1 MNDHPLKVEHHNT
14 TSDGGSIASKDYEDR
29 YFQDNGFDESKEV
42 YIGGNNLEE
51 RWESFSGSCFTI
63 GELGFGL
70 GLNFLTTMHCWLK
83 KERSFNLD
91 YIGIDKK
98 ILEKKNL
105 VLLEEAFPNL
115 KKEINIFKECDVVGH
130 NGFECI
136 SIPDL
141 KIRLI
146 LVTED
151 VQKAIND
158 ICISNIDAWFLDG
171 FDPKKNPEM
180 WTEDVL
186 KAVFDLSS
194 SDSSFSSFTSVGRIR
209 RALLENGFEVNKVP
223 GFGTKRHRIVGRKF
237 EENKKSLDIEYFDME
252 NLYKTKDDYTANEI
266 EVFID
271 ENKDQLKREYIDF
284 KYVILNPK
292 NLIGI
297 EEFNQEFFDEI
308 DSIENKISQG
318 STFDTILED
327 INVDIIEVNEFAP
340 SSSKQIN
347 EDLIYSK
354 KTSKID
360 LIESG
365 DNFLL
370 YNIDNQYDRAPDLND
385 EIIKGEIVELI
396 YQKGKFDYNREIIEE
411 IQKKKFDNSKFE
423 ELAGSNKEYSSINS
437 IEDDKLIDINS
448 VKMLYALP
456 VNSFALVN
464 KEDKIYL
471 VKITGTNKN
480 SFNKTD
486 EKYLKFVNSQNTNN
500 RKSILQSYDQ
510 LLNDK
515 YQVQLNQKTID
526 RVKNYF
532 K

>member
-1 MNDHPLKVEHHNT
+1 MIEKLKNLGWKQL
-14 TSDGGSIASKDYEDR
+14 GGLVLIVIIIIA
-29 YFQDNGFDESKEV
+29 F
-42 YIGGNNLEE
+42 
-51 RWESFSGSCFTI
+51 
-63 GELGFGL
+63 GFG
-70 GLNFLTTMHCWLK
+70 GFGGGFSTNNQNNIAKINKTNLTTQDFIDYVNQTGISQ
-83 KERSFNLD
+83 EAIRDNLD
-91 YIGIDKK
+91 NNIVEELLSGLISTTLID
-98 ILEKKNL
+98 LEIK
-105 VLLEEAFPNL
+105 
-115 KKEINIFKECDVVGH
+115 D
-130 NGFECI
+130 
-136 SIPDL
+136 
-141 KIRLI
+141 
-146 LVTED
+146 
-151 VQKAIND
+151 
-158 ICISNIDAWFLDG
+158 
-171 FDPKKNPEM
+171 
-180 WTEDVL
+180 
-186 KAVFDLSS
+186 FDLSINERTILKNIKENKNFH
-194 SDSSFSSFTSVGRIR
+194 D
-209 RALLENGFEVNKVP
+209 ENGAFQRIKYEKFLLSNNLSAAMFELQLKNRELQKHLFDFI
-223 GFGTKRHRIVGRKF
+223 GAGTITPNFLIEKKF
-237 EENKKSLDIEYFDME
+237 EENNKSLDIEYFDME

-354 KTSKID
+354 KASKID

>member
-1 MNDHPLKVEHHNT
+1 MIEKLKNLGWKQF
-14 TSDGGSIASKDYEDR
+14 GGLVLIVIIIIA
-29 YFQDNGFDESKEV
+29 F
-42 YIGGNNLEE
+42 
-51 RWESFSGSCFTI
+51 
-63 GELGFGL
+63 GFG
-70 GLNFLTTMHCWLK
+70 GFGGGFSTNNQNNIAKINKTNVTTQDFIDYVNQSGISQ
-83 KERSFNLD
+83 EAIRDNLD
-91 YIGIDKK
+91 NNIIEELLSGLISTTLID
-98 ILEKKNL
+98 LE
-105 VLLEEAFPNL
+105 
-115 KKEINIFKECDVVGH
+115 I
-130 NGFECI
+130 
-136 SIPDL
+136 
-141 KIRLI
+141 
-146 LVTED
+146 ED
-151 VQKAIND
+151 
-158 ICISNIDAWFLDG
+158 
-171 FDPKKNPEM
+171 
-180 WTEDVL
+180 
-186 KAVFDLSS
+186 FDLSINERTILKNIKENKNFH
-194 SDSSFSSFTSVGRIR
+194 D
-209 RALLENGFEVNKVP
+209 ENGTFQRIKYEKFLLSNNLSAAMFELQLKNRELQKHLFDFI
-223 GFGTKRHRIVGRKF
+223 GAGTITPNFLIEKKF
-237 EENKKSLDIEYFDME
+237 EENNKSLDIEYFDME

-327 INVDIIEVNEFAP
+327 INVDIIKVNEFAP

-354 KTSKID
+354 KASKID
-360 LIESG
+360 LIENG

-423 ELAGSNKEYSSINS
+423 ELAGSNKKYSLINS

>member
-1 MNDHPLKVEHHNT
+1 MIEKLKNLGWKQFGGLVLIVIIIIAFGFGGFGGGFSTNNQNNIAKINKTNVT
-14 TSDGGSIASKDYEDR
+14 TQDFIDYVNQSAISQEAIRDNLENNIIEELLSGLISTTLIDLEIEDFNISINERTILKSIKENKNFHDENGTFQRIKYEK
-29 YFQDNGFDESKEV
+29 FLLS
-42 YIGGNNLEE
+42 NNLSATMFELQLKNRE
-51 RWESFSGSCFTI
+51 LQKHLFDFIGAGTI
-63 GELGFGL
+63 TP
-70 GLNFLTTMHCWLK
+70 NFL
-83 KERSFNLD
+83 
-91 YIGIDKK
+91 I
-98 ILEKKNL
+98 EK
-105 VLLEEAFPNL
+105 
-115 KKEINIFKECDVVGH
+115 
-130 NGFECI
+130 
-136 SIPDL
+136 
-141 KIRLI
+141 
-146 LVTED
+146 
-151 VQKAIND
+151 
-158 ICISNIDAWFLDG
+158 
-171 FDPKKNPEM
+171 
-180 WTEDVL
+180 
-186 KAVFDLSS
+186 
-194 SDSSFSSFTSVGRIR
+194 
-209 RALLENGFEVNKVP
+209 
-223 GFGTKRHRIVGRKF
+223 KF
-237 EENKKSLDIEYFDME
+237 EENNKSLNIEYFDME

-318 STFDTILED
+318 STFDTILAD

-340 SSSKQIN
+340 SSNKQIN

-354 KTSKID
+354 KASKID
-360 LIESG
+360 LIENG

-396 YQKGKFDYNREIIEE
+396 YQKGKFDYNRKIIEE
-411 IQKKKFDNSKFE
+411 IQKKEFDNSKFE
-423 ELAGSNKEYSSINS
+423 ELARSNKEYSSINS

-486 EKYLKFVNSQNTNN
+486 KKYLKFVNSENTNN

>member
-1 MNDHPLKVEHHNT
+1 MIEKLKNLGWKQFGGLVLIVIIIIAFGFGGFGGGFSTNNQNNIAKINKTNVT
-14 TSDGGSIASKDYEDR
+14 TQDFIDYVNQSGISQEAIRD
-29 YFQDNGFDESKEV
+29 
-42 YIGGNNLEE
+42 NLENNIIE
-51 RWESFSGSCFTI
+51 ELLSGLIS
-63 GELGFGL
+63 
-70 GLNFLTTMHCWLK
+70 TTL
-83 KERSFNLD
+83 
-91 YIGIDKK
+91 ID
-98 ILEKKNL
+98 LE
-105 VLLEEAFPNL
+105 
-115 KKEINIFKECDVVGH
+115 I
-130 NGFECI
+130 
-136 SIPDL
+136 
-141 KIRLI
+141 
-146 LVTED
+146 ED
-151 VQKAIND
+151 
-158 ICISNIDAWFLDG
+158 
-171 FDPKKNPEM
+171 
-180 WTEDVL
+180 
-186 KAVFDLSS
+186 FDLSINERTILKNIKENKNFH
-194 SDSSFSSFTSVGRIR
+194 D
-209 RALLENGFEVNKVP
+209 ENGAFQRIKYEKFLLSNNLSAPMFELQLKNRELQKHLFDFI
-223 GFGTKRHRIVGRKF
+223 GAGTITPNFLVEKKF
-237 EENKKSLDIEYFDME
+237 EENNKSLDIEYFDME

-297 EEFNQEFFDEI
+297 EEFNQKFFDEI

-318 STFDTILED
+318 STFDTILEG

-360 LIESG
+360 LIENG

-411 IQKKKFDNSKFE
+411 IQEKKFDDSKFE

-456 VNSFALVN
+456 VNSFTLVN

-510 LLNDK
+510 LLNKK